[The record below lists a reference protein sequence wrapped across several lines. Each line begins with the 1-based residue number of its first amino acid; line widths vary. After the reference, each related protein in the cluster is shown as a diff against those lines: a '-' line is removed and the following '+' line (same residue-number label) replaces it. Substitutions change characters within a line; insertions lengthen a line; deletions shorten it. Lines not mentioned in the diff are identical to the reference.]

1 MKVWQRTTILLA
13 LLCWPAQAQTT
24 AFTYQG
30 KLTDSSQPAN
40 GTYDFQ
46 FKLFDALNAGAQVG
60 STVASNSVAVSN
72 GVFTVTLDFGAN
84 AFPGAARFLE
94 ISVRQGAAAFTMLGP
109 RQPVTATPYA
119 IQTLN
124 ATQLGS
130 VSANQYV
137 LTSDARLSDA
147 RPPTAGSANYIQN
160 TAAQQASSNFNI
172 SSNGTAGGTLSSNLV
187 NAVTQ
192 YNLNAN
198 RILSNPGTGNLFA
211 GVSAGSANT
220 TGTFNTYFGFQAG
233 SSNTT
238 GSFNTFLGVNA
249 GFSNTASGN
258 AFFGQNA
265 GFANTTGGSN
275 AFFGQNAGSSNTT
288 GSGNAFFG
296 QSAGS
301 NNTTDTFNT
310 AIGINADFS
319 ASNLTNG
326 TAIGSGAIV
335 NASNKVRIGN
345 TAVTV
350 IEGQVAYSFTS
361 DRNQKEYFRPVNGE
375 EVLRKLRGFNLT
387 SWNYIG
393 QDPQAFRHYG
403 PMAQDFYAAFG
414 KDEIGTIGTPTTIN
428 SGDLSGVMLSAIQE
442 LSIEN
447 EAMKAEA
454 GNRRAEISS
463 QQKQLEALQ
472 QQLSAQRQQIAALKA
487 LVCQTHPQ
495 AAVCKEQ

>member
-1 MKVWQRTTILLA
+1 M
-13 LLCWPAQAQTT
+13 
-24 AFTYQG
+24 
-30 KLTDSSQPAN
+30 
-40 GTYDFQ
+40 
-46 FKLFDALNAGAQVG
+46 
-60 STVASNSVAVSN
+60 
-72 GVFTVTLDFGAN
+72 
-84 AFPGAARFLE
+84 
-94 ISVRQGAAAFTMLGP
+94 
-109 RQPVTATPYA
+109 
-119 IQTLN
+119 
-124 ATQLGS
+124 
-130 VSANQYV
+130 
-137 LTSDARLSDA
+137 
-147 RPPTAGSANYIQN
+147 
-160 TAAQQASSNFNI
+160 
-172 SSNGTAGGTLSSNLV
+172 
-187 NAVTQ
+187 
-192 YNLNAN
+192 
-198 RILSNPGTGNLFA
+198 
-211 GVSAGSANT
+211 
-220 TGTFNTYFGFQAG
+220 
-233 SSNTT
+233 
-238 GSFNTFLGVNA
+238 
-249 GFSNTASGN
+249 
-258 AFFGQNA
+258 
-265 GFANTTGGSN
+265 
-275 AFFGQNAGSSNTT
+275 
-288 GSGNAFFG
+288 
-296 QSAGS
+296 
-301 NNTTDTFNT
+301 
-310 AIGINADFS
+310 GINADFS